1 MLNPYH
7 LPTAL
12 WAHNEAIEQSM
23 TDALRRTALRPNPRG
38 RNRRLLS
45 DLGALLVAAGLRLQG
60 QV

>member
-1 MLNPYH
+1 
-7 LPTAL
+7 
-12 WAHNEAIEQSM
+12 M